1 MPQDRKVS
9 TVKQFC
15 VRNPAFT
22 EGGVRWQIFNEANNG
37 LAKSGAI
44 IRMGRRVLID
54 EDRFF
59 DWLDKQNTKVA

>member
-1 MPQDRKVS
+1 MPQDRNVS

-22 EGGVRWQIFNEANNG
+22 EGGVRWQIFNEETNG

-59 DWLDKQNTKVA
+59 DWLDRQNAKVA

>member
-1 MPQDRKVS
+1 MPQSRNVS

-22 EGGVRWQIFNEANNG
+22 EGGVRWQIFNEETNG
-37 LAKSGAI
+37 LAESGAI

-59 DWLDKQNTKVA
+59 DWLDRQNTRVA